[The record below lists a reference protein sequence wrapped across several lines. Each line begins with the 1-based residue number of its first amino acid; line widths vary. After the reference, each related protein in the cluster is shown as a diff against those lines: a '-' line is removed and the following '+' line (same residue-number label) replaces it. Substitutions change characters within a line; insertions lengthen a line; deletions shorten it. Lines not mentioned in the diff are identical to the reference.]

1 MNRFD
6 VDAVAF
12 DFDGTLVDTVGDLA
26 HAMNATLAEDGCA
39 PLVQETIRDLVG
51 RGIPHLA
58 RRAYALSRGDAP
70 GDAELE
76 AIVARYFAHYAA
88 TLGERS
94 TPYPGVVEGLGRL
107 RAAGF
112 PLAVV
117 TNKASRFVRPHLD
130 RTAFADWFDA
140 IVGGDDAGA
149 KKPDAAPLALAA
161 ARLGVDVRRVLMV
174 GDSGND
180 VACARAAGAPVV
192 VVPYGYREG
201 RAVQDLAA
209 DAIVDSLDELPE
221 RVAVRRTPD
230 SR

>member
-39 PLVQETIRDLVG
+39 PLALETIRDLVG

-76 AIVARYFAHYAA
+76 TIVARYFAHYAA

-107 RAAGF
+107 RAA
-112 PLAVV
+112 
-117 TNKASRFVRPHLD
+117 
-130 RTAFADWFDA
+130 
-140 IVGGDDAGA
+140 
-149 KKPDAAPLALAA
+149 
-161 ARLGVDVRRVLMV
+161 
-174 GDSGND
+174 
-180 VACARAAGAPVV
+180 
-192 VVPYGYREG
+192 
-201 RAVQDLAA
+201 
-209 DAIVDSLDELPE
+209 
-221 RVAVRRTPD
+221 
-230 SR
+230 

>member
-26 HAMNATLAEDGCA
+26 HAMNATLADDGCA
-39 PLVQETIRDLVG
+39 PLARETIRDLVG

-117 TNKASRFVRPHLD
+117 TNKASRFVQPHLD
-130 RTAFADWFDA
+130 RTAFAGCSLENSS
-140 IVGGDDAGA
+140 VAGVYA
-149 KKPDAAPLALAA
+149 DAASFNAERTAFGHSNMGVFA
-161 ARLGVDVRRVLMV
+161 DRGARHLVLLSR
-174 GDSGND
+174 SGPKSD
-180 VACARAAGAPVV
+180 ADRAATAGSS
-192 VVPYGYREG
+192 
-201 RAVQDLAA
+201 AA
-209 DAIVDSLDELPE
+209 SGG
-221 RVAVRRTPD
+221 